1 VGSNSE
7 KKFLEKIWVFI
18 CMKVILTENQFSK
31 LWFRRRMNVVRSI
44 VDKYCVIVRDSRDLG
59 LDDYFDEVISRVIL
73 ELTNRQELT
82 LGQKINLKD
91 FIRISFGNRIEY
103 YHKYGEFF

>member
-1 VGSNSE
+1 
-7 KKFLEKIWVFI
+7 
-18 CMKVILTENQFSK
+18 MKLILTENQYST
-31 LWFRRRMNVVRSI
+31 LWLRRRMDVIRSI

-59 LDDYFDEVISRVIL
+59 LDDYFDEVIRRTIS
-73 ELTNRQELT
+73 ELTNRQEIT

-91 FIRISFGNRIEY
+91 FFRINFGNRIEY

>member
-1 VGSNSE
+1 
-7 KKFLEKIWVFI
+7 
-18 CMKVILTENQFSK
+18 MKLILTENQYST
-31 LWFRRRMNVVRSI
+31 LWLRRRMDVIRSI

-59 LDDYFDEVISRVIL
+59 LDDYFDEVIRRTIS
-73 ELTNRQELT
+73 ELTNRQEIT

-91 FIRISFGNRIEY
+91 FIRINFGNRIEY